1 MALLLASA
9 VGDAQPVVDGRYCAA
24 SVARRDVLRNERGHL
39 LYMSP
44 DAFIARDGELLVAG
58 QYSAEFVRND
68 QKVFD
73 VPQPNRVL
81 AVIRQRSGT
90 TRTFPRFA
98 MGDLQPMAVRAVALG
113 AGSWGVLVH
122 AAKPGPGG
130 GPTDRGT
137 LLFAT
142 LSLAGW
148 GAVERV
154 PLPHKVYPLSSL
166 APHVVM
172 QGERVIAAMPADS
185 GELRH
190 GVLLVERTQ
199 GQWRSRFLS
208 IGIAAY
214 TAVAIDG
221 ASGEVALAVVKA
233 NEALKRDGNSLFL
246 MYPERRNDSL
256 RLLVPGGTSPVHHP
270 VMHGTTRGLSL
281 AWRVDER
288 HENGAARTAVQA
300 IVEPGLV
307 IDPTRIIAEPARLT
321 ALPGKEAL
329 AIVSSPTSGS
339 DSIQITL
346 HTLPAPS
353 VGVRLRYST
362 NFAGILGAARWSESE
377 IAVGLT
383 AEAKDGGYL
392 ITELLWI
399 GTRCGTAGKSAADA
413 TSSYRSM
420 HHVYPSNFA
429 SSPAA
434 VRERLP
440 Y

>member
-1 MALLLASA
+1 
-9 VGDAQPVVDGRYCAA
+9 
-24 SVARRDVLRNERGHL
+24 
-39 LYMSP
+39 
-44 DAFIARDGELLVAG
+44 
-58 QYSAEFVRND
+58 
-68 QKVFD
+68 VFD
-73 VPQPNRVL
+73 VPKPNRVL
-81 AVIRQRSGT
+81 AVIRQRNGS

-98 MGDLQPMAVRAVALG
+98 MGELEPTAVRAVALG

-122 AAKPGPGG
+122 AAKPGPDGQ
-130 GPTDRGT
+130 PTDRGT

-148 GAVERV
+148 GAVEHV
-154 PLPHKVYPLSSL
+154 PLPNKVYPSSSL

-185 GELRH
+185 GDLRH
-190 GVLLVERTQ
+190 GVLLVERTR
-199 GQWRSRFLS
+199 GRWRLRFLG
-208 IGIAAY
+208 IGITAY

-233 NEALKRDGNSLFL
+233 NESLKSDGNSLFL
-246 MYPERRNDSL
+246 MYPDRTNAAL
-256 RLLVPGGTSPVHHP
+256 QLLVPGGAAPVHHP

-281 AWRVDER
+281 VWREQKR
-288 HENGAARTAVQA
+288 SQGGAARTAVQA

-307 IDPTRIIAEPARLT
+307 IAPTRIFAQPARTT
-321 ALPGKEAL
+321 AVPGNEAL
-329 AIVSSPTSGS
+329 AIVSSQKNGS
-339 DSIQITL
+339 DSTQITL

-399 GTRCGTAGKSAADA
+399 GTRCGTTVKSATDA
-413 TSSYRSM
+413 TSTYRSV
-420 HHVYPSNFA
+420 HHVHSSNFA
-429 SSPAA
+429 SSHAA

-440 Y
+440 D